1 MDSSSVRKEAKKI
14 LDNFA
19 ISLGKVKVGSL
30 KKDNSFNNG
39 MRKEGKGKKVDA
51 EPKKK
56 KVVEEDFEEEE
67 SPVEEAGDLK
77 INASKSILKVKKGD
91 IISVDNLKLEVDAH
105 FILIEHD
112 STKEMAIDCF
122 DPKTDK
128 NYQIRY
134 FSDRVENSLEVYRFD
149 EIMYNKVRNVKIVKW

>member
-1 MDSSSVRKEAKKI
+1 MVAKKNNKKEKESGGVS
-14 LDNFA
+14 LDDAF
-19 ISLGKVKVGSL
+19 GDDEDEVY
-30 KKDNSFNNG
+30 
-39 MRKEGKGKKVDA
+39 A

-149 EIMYNKVRNVKIVKW
+149 EIMYN